1 MKAIAL
7 IPARLAA
14 SRFPRKLLA
23 LIQGET
29 VIARTYLA
37 VKETNLFE
45 EVIVVCDH
53 AELEE
58 AVQAV
63 GGKTLR
69 SKGIHESGTD
79 RIAEAATD
87 LDADLIVNVQGDEP
101 FIHKQALSDLICAFE
116 DEMVQVASLKHQ
128 LEMKEGLNNPN
139 VVKVIT
145 DLRGNALY
153 FSRAPVPVNFHTS
166 NPAKHYEH
174 VGVYAFRK
182 RALIA
187 FTQLAPTPLEQAE
200 KIECL
205 RFLENGIGIR
215 MVEVTEYVGIKI
227 DTPED
232 LQKANEYLSC

>member
-7 IPARLAA
+7 IPARLEA

-23 LIQGET
+23 LIQGQS

-37 VKETNLFE
+37 VKDTKLFE

-53 AELEE
+53 AELEA

-79 RIAEAATD
+79 RIAEAVSD
-87 LDADLIVNVQGDEP
+87 LEADVIVNVQGDEP
-101 FIHKQALSDLICAFE
+101 FIHKQALSDLIRAFE
-116 DEMVQVASLKHQ
+116 DETVQVASLKHQ
-128 LEMKEGLNNPN
+128 LDSEEGLSNPN

-153 FSRAPVPVNFHTS
+153 FSRSPLPLNFHT
-166 NPAKHYEH
+166 NKPAKHFEH

-182 RALIA
+182 QALLA
-187 FTQLAPTPLEQAE
+187 FTRLSPTPLEQAE

-215 MVEVTEYVGIKI
+215 MVEVTDYVGIKI

-232 LQKANEYLSC
+232 LQKANEYLNA